1 MIKCYCPKCVIE
13 FIVSGRNVATCP
25 CCDNAVMT
33 NKHEDE

>member
-13 FIVSGRNVATCP
+13 FIVSGHDVAACP

-33 NKHEDE
+33 KDYENE